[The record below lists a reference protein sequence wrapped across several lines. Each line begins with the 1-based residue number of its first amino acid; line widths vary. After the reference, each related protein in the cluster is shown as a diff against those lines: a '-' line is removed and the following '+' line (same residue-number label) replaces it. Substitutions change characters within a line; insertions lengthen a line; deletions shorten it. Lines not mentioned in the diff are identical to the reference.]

1 MSIVVICAISLLNNN
16 ETFGQNSSEAG
27 GPVAA
32 SNQSQI
38 VLSKVATAN
47 TVITNKT
54 VFVGGFDMDY
64 SITGTPTNFKY
75 SEDLIIS
82 SIVEDFT
89 KSPTVGYVMVSK
101 SMSNSSDM
109 TGITNPF
116 ASNEQIKQKI
126 QGILSKSIDD
136 ATNSDTDL
144 VEVQCSF
151 GNSLDVFSCSSY
163 PLVR

>member
-1 MSIVVICAISLLNNN
+1 MTIVVICAISLLNNN

-27 GPVAA
+27 GPVVA
-32 SNQSQI
+32 SNQNQV
-38 VLSKVATAN
+38 VLSKVTTGN
-47 TVITNKT
+47 TIITNKT
-54 VFVGGFDMDY
+54 VFVGGFDADY
-64 SITGTPTNFKY
+64 SIIGTPMNIKN

-109 TGITNPF
+109 TRITNPF

-126 QGILSKSIDD
+126 QGLLSKSIDES
-136 ATNSDTDL
+136 TKSDTDL